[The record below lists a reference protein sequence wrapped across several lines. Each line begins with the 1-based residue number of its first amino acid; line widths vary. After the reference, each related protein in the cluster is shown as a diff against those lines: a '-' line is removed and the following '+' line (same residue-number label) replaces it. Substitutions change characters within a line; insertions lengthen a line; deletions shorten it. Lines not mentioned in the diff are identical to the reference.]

1 MREAIDRALKG
12 DFVAIAKL
20 ISIIEDGREER
31 KEVLREIYPFTGK
44 AHCIGIT
51 GAPGVGKSTLVD
63 KIVYYLRRE
72 DKKVGVIAID
82 PSSPFSGGAF
92 LGDRLRMQRHSTD
105 AGVFIRSMGSR
116 GALGGLA
123 KATVDVVKLLDA
135 CGFDFIIVETVG
147 AGQNE
152 VDVVK
157 VADTVIIVLVPGM
170 GDEVQII
177 KAGIMEIGDIFVVNK
192 SDKEGAH
199 RLAREVEAWVE
210 FGYKGSSWVP
220 PVLMT
225 VAEDGAGVDKLL
237 DKIKEHREYLLNT
250 GKLDERRRARVV
262 EEINKA
268 IEDTIRERVIF
279 RMKKDIIN
287 DYIGLVLTKKTDPY
301 SIAEELVDKILKG
314 GETYESS

>member
-1 MREAIDRALKG
+1 MKEVIDRALKG
-12 DFVAIAKL
+12 DFLAIAKL
-20 ISIIEDGREER
+20 ISVIENDGKERREIL
-31 KEVLREIYPFTGK
+31 KEIYPFTGR

-63 KIVYYLRRE
+63 KIIYHLRR
-72 DKKVGVIAID
+72 DGKKVGVVAVD

-105 AGVFIRSMGSR
+105 SGVFIRSMGSR

-123 KATVDVVKLLDA
+123 RTTVDVVKLLDA
-135 CGFDFIIVETVG
+135 CGFDFVIVETVG

-192 SDKEGAH
+192 SDKEGAQ
-199 RLAREVEAWVE
+199 RLARELETWIE
-210 FGYKGSSWVP
+210 FGYKGSSWIP

-225 VAEDGAGVDKLL
+225 VAEDGTGVDELI
-237 DKIKEHREYLLNT
+237 DKIREHWKYLLEA
-250 GKLDERRRARVV
+250 GKLEERRKARVID
-262 EEINKA
+262 EINRA
-268 IEDTIRERVIF
+268 IEDTIKERIMSKA
-279 RMKKDIIN
+279 RKNLIN
-287 DYIGLVLTKKTDPY
+287 GYMSLVLKKEKDPY
-301 SIAEELVDKILKG
+301 SIAEELVEKIVKG
-314 GETYESS
+314 GEVYESS